1 MKILTLKVKS
11 FPARMNLSEESFKI
25 TVDAD
30 MKREF
35 ANASQKAKRRKQI
48 RSLST
53 FHCEST
59 KKPES
64 IKSLTGLK

>member
-25 TVDAD
+25 TVDVD
-30 MKREF
+30 MKRES
-35 ANASQKAKRRKQI
+35 ANVSQKLKRRRQI
-48 RSLST
+48 RNLST
-53 FHCEST
+53 FLCEST

-64 IKSLTGLK
+64 IKSLTGQK